1 MWADEVLEE
10 VRAVREA
17 HAARFGFDLKA
28 IVEDLRK
35 REALSSHPVVQPA
48 NSQGTSADAPNQSL
62 HQTPRKAGALVS

>member
-1 MWADEVLEE
+1 MWGDKVLEE

-28 IVEDLRK
+28 IVEDLQK
-35 REALSSHPVVQPA
+35 REGTCGHPVVQPINSPGPSA
-48 NSQGTSADAPNQSL
+48 NAPNKSL

>member
-1 MWADEVLEE
+1 MWGDQVLEE
-10 VRAVREA
+10 VRAIREA

-35 REALSSHPVVQPA
+35 REATSGHPVVQPDK
-48 NSQGTSADAPNQSL
+48 SLDTSADSANKSL